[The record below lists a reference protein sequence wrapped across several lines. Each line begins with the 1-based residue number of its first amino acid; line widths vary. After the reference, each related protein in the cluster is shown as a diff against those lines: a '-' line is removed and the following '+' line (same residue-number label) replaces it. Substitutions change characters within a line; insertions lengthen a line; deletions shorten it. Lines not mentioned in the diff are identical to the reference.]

1 MFVVCVIMVRPRI
14 RQLHFIQK
22 QWIIFRDCS
31 ARNVFLRMVCRIRH
45 SVKSDHTIRA
55 EKYRIMLDWTT
66 AFWSGRDLDLTIEIL
81 SLSPSSPLL
90 KQHSKFIL
98 IYAVILLLS
107 ECLTCLRSDVVY
119 SIMYSIMKSFL
130 YHPSSLPAWWMLT
143 LLERRPRYPVIII
156 SRCLVVPSVPPC
168 NST

>member
-1 MFVVCVIMVRPRI
+1 MFVVCWIMVRPRI

-45 SVKSDHTIRA
+45 SVKSDHTIRT

-90 KQHSKFIL
+90 KQHSQFIL
-98 IYAVILLLS
+98 IYAVITVWL
-107 ECLTCLRSDVVY
+107 SDVSEEWRSVLHY
-119 SIMYSIMKSFL
+119 VLHYEKFSL
-130 YHPSSLPAWWMLT
+130 SSLPPSQLGECW
-143 LLERRPRYPVIII
+143 RYWRGDLDIP
-156 SRCLVVPSVPPC
+156 L
-168 NST
+168 